1 MSEPGAPAGIG
12 DRTRWYPPGM
22 VTRANETERK
32 YRLPDTG
39 GAVLD
44 GIPGITLDPRAQQ
57 QVLDA
62 VYYDTA
68 DLALARRGVTL
79 RRRTG
84 GDDAGWHVKLPLKPG
99 GDSREEIR
107 VPPGDATADVPGE
120 LADIV
125 RGIAKGEPLTPVAHI
140 RTKRRQWRLLDAQG
154 EVTAE
159 LVADEV
165 SAQTLGESS
174 TVASWQEAE
183 VELTGGDRAVFDAV
197 ETKLGAPLDSPPKL
211 LRLLGDRITPRP
223 LPKGAVARYFRTQ
236 VDEMIRQDTRVRQ
249 EGPDSIHRMRVAGR
263 RLRSILQAFKGSRP
277 LRAELKWVA
286 GVLGEVRDI
295 DVLRGHLV
303 EQIDALPEE
312 LVLGDVRRRI
322 TRTFA
327 GRRASAYTDV
337 LEALNSER
345 YFTLLKRLEEIDA
358 LPVDRKREAKALKK
372 TRRRVE
378 RAFGRVDRL
387 GTDRGLHEVRK
398 AAKRSRYAAEATGH
412 RKHARR
418 MKKLQ
423 KSLGDH
429 HDSVVAR
436 AELRA
441 LGIQAHLAGGNGFTY
456 GLLYG
461 EEVAR
466 AAAIEQ
472 SLGRTVHK
480 RSAASAA

>member
-1 MSEPGAPAGIG
+1 
-12 DRTRWYPPGM
+12 M

-32 YRLPDTG
+32 YRLPDKG
-39 GAVLD
+39 GAALD
-44 GIPGITLDPRAQQ
+44 DIPGITLDPSAER

-68 DLALARRGVTL
+68 DFALAGRGVTL

-84 GDDAGWHVKLPLKPG
+84 GDDAGWHVKLPLEPG

-107 VPPGDATADVPGE
+107 VPLGDATADVPGE

-140 RTKRRQWRLLDAQG
+140 RTERRQWRLLDAQG
-154 EVTAE
+154 DVTAE

-174 TVASWQEAE
+174 TVESWQEAE
-183 VELTGGDRAVFDAV
+183 VELAGGDRTVFDAV
-197 ETKLGAPLDSPPKL
+197 ETRLGKPLDSRPKL
-211 LRLLGDRITPRP
+211 LRLLGDRVTPRP
-223 LPKGAVARYFRTQ
+223 LPKRAVARYFRTQ

-249 EGPDSIHRMRVAGR
+249 EGPDSVHRMRVAGR
-263 RLRSILQAFKGSRP
+263 RLRSILQAFKGSRS
-277 LRAELKWVA
+277 LRDELKWVA

-295 DVLRGHLV
+295 DVLHGHLV

-312 LVLGDVRRRI
+312 LVLGDVRRRV

-327 GRRASAYTDV
+327 GRRATAYAHV
-337 LEALNSER
+337 LDALNSER
-345 YFTLLKRLEEIDA
+345 YFTLLGQLEQVDS
-358 LPVDRKREAKALKK
+358 LPVDRKRETEALRQ

-378 RAFGRVDRL
+378 RAFGRIEGL

-423 KSLGDH
+423 KLLGDH

-436 AELRA
+436 GELRA

-461 EEVAR
+461 QEAAR
-466 AAAIEQ
+466 AAALEQ
-472 SLGRTVHK
+472 SLDRTA
-480 RSAASAA
+480 RERFAAPAA